1 MVDTGS
7 SARSD
12 KSLQARGPCRRCCAW
27 ANPGLEKVR
36 DFKTS
41 IHSQRHLNPP
51 TCPLNSPLRAAAPIG
66 TPSLVGPTAPPNVM
80 SRDIN
85 NSKAQ
90 PPAPTPQNTPAN
102 NAPISSHA
110 QAPNLTSLK
119 EEDLDRAAAAS
130 IFAQNPRLVSM
141 MQNKLSGLIGKSSG
155 YVESLPAPVRRRVAG
170 LKGVQK
176 EHSKLEAQF
185 QEEVLEL
192 EKKFFAKFT
201 PLYEKRAKIINGE
214 AEPTDAEVEAGEEDE
229 EEDEEAEEAKAEAD
243 KNAQGADAA
252 KGIPEFW
259 LSSMKN
265 SSLAETITD
274 RDEEAL
280 KFLTDIRME
289 YLDRPGFRLIF
300 EFSENSFFSNKT
312 LSKTY
317 YYQEENGYGGDFI
330 YDHAEG
336 DKIDWKAGQDLT
348 VKVESKKQRNKN
360 TKQTRIV
367 KKTIP
372 TPSFF
377 DFFNPAVP
385 PADDDEEIDDD
396 IEAKLEL
403 DYQLGE
409 DIKEKLI
416 PRAIDW
422 FTGEALQFEQGFDD
436 FDEDDFE
443 DEDDEDEDE
452 DDRDEDDEDEDEDE
466 EEGGKPKQEAAECK
480 QS

>member
-1 MVDTGS
+1 M
-7 SARSD
+7 
-12 KSLQARGPCRRCCAW
+12 
-27 ANPGLEKVR
+27 
-36 DFKTS
+36 
-41 IHSQRHLNPP
+41 H
-51 TCPLNSPLRAAAPIG
+51 
-66 TPSLVGPTAPPNVM
+66 
-80 SRDIN
+80 
-85 NSKAQ
+85 
-90 PPAPTPQNTPAN
+90 PADHQIT
-102 NAPISSHA
+102 
-110 QAPNLTSLK
+110 L
-119 EEDLDRAAAAS
+119 EDLDRAAAAS

-141 MQNKLSGLIGKSSG
+141 MQNKLQGLVGKSSG

-201 PLYEKRAKIINGE
+201 PLYEKRAKIINGAE
-214 AEPTDAEVEAGEEDE
+214 EPTDAEVEAGEEDE

-243 KNAQGADAA
+243 KNATDADA

-259 LSSMKN
+259 LSAMKN

-274 RDEEAL
+274 RDEGAL

-300 EFSENSFFSNKT
+300 EFAENPYFTNKT
-312 LSKTY
+312 ISKTY
-317 YYQEENGYGGDFI
+317 FYQEENGYGGDFI

-336 DKIDWKAGQDLT
+336 DKIEWKPEQDLT
-348 VKVESKKQRNKN
+348 VKVESKKQRNKSTSLVTGSIYGSMSPTN
-360 TKQTRIV
+360 CDPDTKQTRIV

-377 DFFNPAVP
+377 DFFNPATP
-385 PADDDEEIDDD
+385 PADDDEDIDED

-422 FTGEALQFEQGFDD
+422 FTGEALQFEHGMDD

-443 DEDDEDEDE
+443 DEDDEDDE
-452 DDRDEDDEDEDEDE
+452 DDRDEDDDDEEDEDEV
-466 EEGGKPKQEAAECK
+466 
-480 QS
+480 